1 MVIEVR
7 RVVTVRMGI
16 DWSTRVLELSRVCRS
31 TRNVLYLDVD
41 VVTCAYTYVHSRL
54 AHLFTMLYLSV
65 QKVMSSRTREERI

>member
-16 DWSTRVLELSRVCRS
+16 DWSTRVLELSRVCWS

-41 VVTCAYTYVHSRL
+41 VVTWVYTYVHSRL
-54 AHLFTMLYLSV
+54 VHLTISYISV
-65 QKVMSSRTREERI
+65 QKVMSSRIREERF